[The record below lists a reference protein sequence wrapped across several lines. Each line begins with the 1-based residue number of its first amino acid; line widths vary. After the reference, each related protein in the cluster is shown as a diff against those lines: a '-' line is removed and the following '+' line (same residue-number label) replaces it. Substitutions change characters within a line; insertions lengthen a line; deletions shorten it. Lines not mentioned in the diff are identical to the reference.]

1 MSVREPKTPDA
12 AESSR
17 VRLVD
22 DARGVGAPHDR
33 DTAAAHRVR
42 PTPSAPRPTT
52 DETRTTTD
60 ETRTTIHAHDHAH
73 DHDDDHDH
81 ATYQPG
87 SFPHEKLDAY
97 RVALDLAGAARQL
110 AAQIPRGHRSL
121 ADHLLRAATNTAL
134 LLAEGANRRGTG
146 EKRQR
151 FVESRGECG
160 EAAAA
165 ADLARVMDLAAPA
178 DAEAVKLLAG
188 RVAAMLTRLIARLR

>member
-1 MSVREPKTPDA
+1 MASMTASARVMRIFIGDA
-12 AESSR
+12 
-17 VRLVD
+17 VV
-22 DARGVGAPHDR
+22 PHC
-33 DTAAAHRVR
+33 VR
-42 PTPSAPRPTT
+42 PTPCAPRATT
-52 DETRTTTD
+52 DGSRP
-60 ETRTTIHAHDHAH
+60 TIHPHENAHA
-73 DHDDDHDH
+73 HDH

-97 RVALDLAGAARQL
+97 RVALDLAGAARHL

-121 ADHLLRAATNTAL
+121 ADPLLRAATNLVL

-165 ADLARVMDLAAPA
+165 ADLALVMDLAPPA
-178 DAEAVKLLAG
+178 DAAEVKLPAG
-188 RVAAMLTRLIARLR
+188 WVSAMLTRRIARLR

>member
-1 MSVREPKTPDA
+1 MSERDPEMRDTSDQ
-12 AESSR
+12 SR

-22 DARGVGAPHDR
+22 GARDAAVPHDD
-33 DTAAAHRVR
+33 DTTALRRAR
-42 PTPSAPRPTT
+42 PPSSTPRATT
-52 DETRTTTD
+52 DETRS
-60 ETRTTIHAHDHAH
+60 TIHEHEHAHAH
-73 DHDDDHDH
+73 DHDPT
-81 ATYQPG
+81 TYSPG

-97 RVALDLAGAARQL
+97 RVALDLAGAARHL
-110 AAQIPRGHRSL
+110 AGQIPRGNRSL
-121 ADHLLRAATNTAL
+121 ADHLLRAATNTVL

-165 ADLARVMDLAAPA
+165 ADLALVMDLAPPA
-178 DAEAVKLLAG
+178 DVEEVKLLAG

>member
-1 MSVREPKTPDA
+1 MSDREPKTPDV
-12 AESSR
+12 AEPSR

-22 DARGVGAPHDR
+22 GARRAGAPLDE
-33 DTAAAHRVR
+33 DTTGTHCARS
-42 PTPSAPRPTT
+42 TPSAPRPT
-52 DETRTTTD
+52 RD
-60 ETRTTIHAHDHAH
+60 ETRTTIHAHAHEHDH
-73 DHDDDHDH
+73 DHDDEPT
-81 ATYQPG
+81 TYLPG

-97 RVALDLAGAARQL
+97 RVGLELARAARHL

-121 ADHLLRAATNTAL
+121 ADHLLRAATNTVL

-165 ADLARVMDLAAPA
+165 ADLALAMDLAPPA
-178 DAEAVKLLAG
+178 DVEEVKLLAG

>member
-1 MSVREPKTPDA
+1 MYRSKPRTQ
-12 AESSR
+12 SI
-17 VRLVD
+17 RLPT
-22 DARGVGAPHDR
+22 RS
-33 DTAAAHRVR
+33 TALR
-42 PTPSAPRPTT
+42 PTIPDPRS
-52 DETRTTTD
+52 
-60 ETRTTIHAHDHAH
+60 TIHAHENAH
-73 DHDDDHDH
+73 DHDLDH
-81 ATYQPG
+81 ATHQPG

-97 RVALDLAGAARQL
+97 RVALDLAGAARHL

-121 ADHLLRAATNTAL
+121 ADQLLRAATNIVL

-165 ADLARVMDLAAPA
+165 ADLALVMDLAPPA
-178 DAEAVKLLAG
+178 DVEEVKRLAG